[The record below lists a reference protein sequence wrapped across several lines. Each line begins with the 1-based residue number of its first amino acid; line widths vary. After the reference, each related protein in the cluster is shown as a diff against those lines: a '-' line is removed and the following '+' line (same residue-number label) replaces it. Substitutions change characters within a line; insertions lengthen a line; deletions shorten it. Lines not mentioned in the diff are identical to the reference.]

1 MDVNDA
7 IAVVNNSQRNSE
19 EKKHLR
25 RLLRTSGISPA
36 SFAGTPDFDEILEDF
51 PIPLALGSK
60 LPVFLIIRPFT
71 IKVLE
76 EIGFGRKL
84 LRDIPKP
91 SSKNGGLLL
100 VRNG

>member
-1 MDVNDA
+1 LLINL
-7 IAVVNNSQRNSE
+7 SPE
-19 EKKHLR
+19 EKR
-25 RLLRTSGISPA
+25 RAAVSL
-36 SFAGTPDFDEILEDF
+36 
-51 PIPLALGSK
+51 
-60 LPVFLIIRPFT
+60 RPFT

-100 VRNG
+100 VRIG